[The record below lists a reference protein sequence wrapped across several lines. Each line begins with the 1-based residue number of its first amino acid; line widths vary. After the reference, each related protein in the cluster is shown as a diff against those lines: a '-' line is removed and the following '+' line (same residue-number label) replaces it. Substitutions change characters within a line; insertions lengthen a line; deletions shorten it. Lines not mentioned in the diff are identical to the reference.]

1 MKKRISIYIC
11 VMMLAFSFAGCTSE
25 RKETGDRITADQIH
39 WRICGIR
46 MLLSQ
51 CRKIRYYE
59 KGVVVEYGQ
68 AALDRVY
75 RNRKSR
81 R

>member
-25 RKETGDRITADQIH
+25 QSEIH